1 MKILISPLAEKQL
14 RKLPKIVQIAIVRK
28 VPSLSSA
35 GPTGEEK
42 LQGYNNIYRVRV
54 GDYRI
59 VYRRTVVDVYIILI
73 RHRKDVYDFLKQ
85 LLG

>member
-14 RKLPKIVQIAIVRK
+14 RKLPKIVQIAVAQK
-28 VPSLSSA
+28 APSLSSVNLI
-35 GPTGEEK
+35 GEEK
-42 LQGYNNIYRVRV
+42 LQGYKNIYRVRV

-59 VYRRTVVDVYIILI
+59 VYKRTAMEVYIVLI